1 MKHIVLLVDLTGVA
15 HLALEHTAIIA
26 RRSICRVTL
35 LHIASDGMQSKEK
48 EIKNTVR
55 EFADSLEKDGVLFAV
70 QINYGDF
77 FEVIAPSINAIQ
89 CDLLI
94 VGTHGIKGFK
104 QNFMSSNIIKLM
116 NLVSVPALIV
126 QGHSTTPQ
134 EGYNRIL
141 VPIIGRIP
149 KEYIEKPLAQ
159 FASLFHSTIHF
170 LAEYSSNTADAV
182 HESTQEL
189 ERVFSLLGFPI
200 VVHTDEIG
208 VYAVNHSRSIAQYSD
223 IEDIDVI
230 LLFLH
235 EKENMKIFNDEDKE
249 NILLNRFGKAVLCL

>member
-35 LHIASDGMQSKEK
+35 LHIASDGMQSQEK

-55 EFADSLEKDGVLFAV
+55 EFASTLENDGILFAV
-70 QINYGDF
+70 QINYGNF
-77 FEVIAPSINAIQ
+77 FEVIAPAINAMS

-104 QNFMSSNIIKLM
+104 HNFMSSNIIKLM
-116 NLVSVPALIV
+116 NLLSVPALIV

-141 VPIIGRIP
+141 VPIIGAIP
-149 KEYIEKPLAQ
+149 KENIEKPLAQ
-159 FASLFHSTIHF
+159 FASLFHSTLHF
-170 LAEYSSNTADAV
+170 LAYCNTHNVDDV
-182 HESTQEL
+182 HETINQL
-189 ERVFSLLGFPI
+189 QHTFTLLGFPS
-200 VVHTDEIG
+200 VVQIEEIG
-208 VYAVNHSRSIAQYSD
+208 VYAGNHSRSIVQYSD

-235 EKENMKIFNDEDKE
+235 EKDNMKNFNDEDKE